1 MFTSPAPSLR
11 PLRGVALVVGAT
23 FLFALS
29 DLIGKH
35 LMMRYPVPVVQAG
48 RYLVNVLL
56 LLAIMA
62 PRHGTALWATHR
74 TGLVTLRAL
83 FLAAASLTMG
93 LALQRMP
100 LGETVAII
108 YLAPFM
114 VMLLAG
120 PVLKE
125 RVSVAGWIGALVAF
139 AGVLLVVRPGTGLD
153 PLGVVFAITNA
164 ALGTGYHLLTRVLTR
179 TESTMAM
186 LFHVALTGLGVF
198 AVLAVPNLAGFAPS
212 APDVALI
219 LILGAL
225 ATAGHF
231 LFTAAYREAP
241 ASLLAPVNYLHLV
254 WATLL
259 GWAAYAHIPDHL
271 SLIGIALVVLAGVA
285 VAVRARQK
293 PVTPD

>member
-1 MFTSPAPSLR
+1 MR
-11 PLRGVALVVGAT
+11 PLKGVALVVGAT

-56 LLAIMA
+56 LLVIMA
-62 PRHGTALWATHR
+62 PRHGAALWATKR

-93 LALQRMP
+93 FALQRMP

-108 YLAPFM
+108 YLAPFV

-120 PVLKE
+120 PILKE
-125 RVSVAGWIGALVAF
+125 TVTPAGWIGALVAF

-164 ALGTGYHLLTRVLTR
+164 ALGTGYHLLTRVLTK

-186 LFHVALTGLGVF
+186 LFHVAVTGFGVF
-198 AVLAVPNLAGFAPS
+198 AVLALPNLAGFAPTV
-212 APDVALI
+212 PDVALI

-241 ASLLAPVNYLHLV
+241 ASLLAPVNYVHLV

-259 GWAAYAHIPDHL
+259 GWAAFSHIPDGI
-271 SLIGIALVVLAGVA
+271 SLIGMALVVIAGAA
-285 VAVRARQK
+285 VAIRAGQK
-293 PVTPD
+293 PAVQD